1 MPIINNNDN
10 PTVIVTEQV
19 SKVVVNSVGPQGP
32 RGKTILNGNGA
43 PADNLGFEGDFYYD
57 KLTTRLYGPKLTDN
71 SWYGATNYLLSTAT
85 LTYPFSISQLEEYPT
100 GATGSNIQYWKLP
113 IEHKMGYNP
122 NVTVKNSAG
131 DILETGIDYN
141 SLDKITL
148 TMVQPF
154 GGTAYLS

>member
-1 MPIINNNDN
+1 MPITNNNSN
-10 PTVIVTEQV
+10 PTVVVTEQV
-19 SKVVVNSVGPQGP
+19 SKVVLNTPGPQGP

-57 KLTTRLYGPKLTDN
+57 KNTTRLYGPKTNDA
-71 SWYGATNYLLSTAT
+71 SWADATNYLLSTST
-85 LTYPFSISQLEEYPT
+85 LTYPFSIGQVSDEGTYWALEIT
-100 GATGSNIQYWKLP
+100 HN
-113 IEHKMGYNP
+113 MGYNP

-141 SLDKITL
+141 SINKITL
-148 TMVQPF
+148 TMAQPF